1 MRLILSCVFLGIMTA
16 APLASAQIHK
26 AAINHLADL
35 SRQNQIPELIQASN
49 ALLNE
54 NLTPIE
60 QSIVLTFLG
69 HAYKETG
76 DVHQATV
83 DYEKALAILER
94 DGSHPAEYATALAAM
109 ATLYGDIGQLDTAK
123 RLLLRSVQMLEKDG
137 HDPAEIAWI
146 WNDLATIAAD
156 GFSKRE
162 AHKYMAKVL
171 AELPIIPNPGPALTQ
186 AITTTQAKIAQLDG
200 DARAAVAGYQSA
212 LSVAKQLHGDEHPE
226 TAMLYVLLGDAYLE
240 AGDIALARQMT
251 TRGLNLLEAS
261 VGRDS
266 RRYLA
271 AEFVYSKV
279 LEASGSHNEGST
291 LRKEVLAGLKAGVA
305 RNQGEISIS
314 ALR

>member
-1 MRLILSCVFLGIMTA
+1 MRRILSCVFLGILSA
-16 APLASAQIHK
+16 APLASAQIRN

-49 ALLNE
+49 ALLSE

-76 DVHQATV
+76 DVHQSTEN
-83 DYEKALAILER
+83 YEKALAILER
-94 DGSHPAEYATALAAM
+94 DGSHPAEYATTLAAM
-109 ATLYGDIGQLDTAK
+109 AALYADIGQLDTAK
-123 RLLLRSVQMLEKDG
+123 RLLLRCVQMLEKDG
-137 HDPAEIAWI
+137 HDPAEITWI

-156 GFSKRE
+156 ELSKRD
-162 AHKYMAKVL
+162 AHKYMAHVQD
-171 AELPIIPNPGPALTQ
+171 ELRLVPNPGQVLTQ

-200 DARAAVAGYQSA
+200 DSRAAVAGYQNA
-212 LSVAKQLHGDEHPE
+212 LSLAKQIHGEQHPE
-226 TAMLYVLLGDAYLE
+226 TAMLYVLLGDACLQ
-240 AGDIALARQMT
+240 AGDVALARQMT
-251 TRGLNLLEAS
+251 SRGLNLLEATA
-261 VGRDS
+261 GRQS